1 MGNSSGSIKNPGIWT
16 ARLPW
21 LMAIAIFISV
31 IWVDFNHKFWN
42 AEERVIFWDVKTYY
56 VYLPA
61 AIIYKDL
68 GMNFKDK
75 DPEKFNKNVWVAPTD
90 IGRYVSKMS
99 MGVSFAYAPFFILAH
114 WLAGPLGY
122 ETDGYSIPYKF
133 ALVMSS
139 AAYLLLGMFL
149 LIYVLR
155 RWFSPWIVGLVVLG
169 ITVGTNLYYYS
180 SIEAAMSHTYS
191 FALFAGLLLATVR
204 WHERP
209 SILRALMIGLLAGW
223 ITLIRPTNII
233 VVLIPLLWGIGSE
246 RGISGQ
252 ISLFVRKY
260 PHVIIMIVAGFL
272 IWVPQLLY
280 WKYTTGAWLFYSY
293 GDERFFFLRPAI
305 ADGLFS
311 YRKGWLLYTPI
322 MVLALAGIPPLRK
335 RLPAAFWPVLL
346 FTVLN
351 IYIVL
356 SWWSWWYGGSFG
368 LRAFIDSYAFLALPL
383 ASFLSWVFSQR
394 VWFRVATTIVV
405 LVLVWHSIF
414 QTMQYYYGAIHWD
427 GMNRAAYW
435 NSFLRLRPS
444 GEFYGLIT
452 PPETL
457 DEAIARRGK

>member
-1 MGNSSGSIKNPGIWT
+1 
-16 ARLPW
+16 
-21 LMAIAIFISV
+21 
-31 IWVDFNHKFWN
+31 
-42 AEERVIFWDVKTYY
+42 
-56 VYLPA
+56 
-61 AIIYKDL
+61 
-68 GMNFKDK
+68 
-75 DPEKFNKNVWVAPTD
+75 
-90 IGRYVSKMS
+90 
-99 MGVSFAYAPFFILAH
+99 
-114 WLAGPLGY
+114 
-122 ETDGYSIPYKF
+122 
-133 ALVMSS
+133 
-139 AAYLLLGMFL
+139 
-149 LIYVLR
+149 
-155 RWFSPWIVGLVVLG
+155 
-169 ITVGTNLYYYS
+169 
-180 SIEAAMSHTYS
+180 
-191 FALFAGLLLATVR
+191 
-204 WHERP
+204 
-209 SILRALMIGLLAGW
+209 
-223 ITLIRPTNII
+223 
-233 VVLIPLLWGIGSE
+233 
-246 RGISGQ
+246 
-252 ISLFVRKY
+252 
-260 PHVIIMIVAGFL
+260 MIVAGFL
-272 IWVPQLLY
+272 MWVPQLLY